1 MICGTIGEKEEQ
13 LSGANDKRLDK
24 AYVSKLFQERLMF
37 YNSLDEMG
45 FEEWVFHPAM
55 LFGAD
60 YKWWGD
66 LGKRDR
72 PHEGLDLCLYRT
84 KEEDIRYLDEKTKVP
99 VIFKGKIVKVV
110 DDFLGASVFVS
121 HSDYESDGS
130 QLLTIYG
137 HIRPRDHMRPG
148 ERLSEGDI
156 IGTIANAKGSSGAIL
171 SHLHISVAWIPN
183 TMHSQELSW
192 QIVGDITKVMLL
204 DPLSVIECPHSIA
217 LGV

>member
-1 MICGTIGEKEEQ
+1 MDR
-13 LSGANDKRLDK
+13 AH
-24 AYVSKLFQERLMF
+24 VSKSFQERLRF
-37 YNSLDEMG
+37 YNNLDKIG

-55 LFGAD
+55 LFGS
-60 YKWWGD
+60 YCKWWGD

-72 PHEGLDLCLYRT
+72 PHEGLDLCFYRT
-84 KEEDIRYLDEKTKVP
+84 KEGDIRYLDEKTKVP
-99 VIFKGKIVKVV
+99 VIFKGQIVKVG

-137 HIRPRDHMRPG
+137 HIRPCDHMRPG
-148 ERLSEGDI
+148 ERLNEGDI
-156 IGTIANAKGSSGAIL
+156 IGTIADAKKRSGVIP

-183 TMHSQELSW
+183 TVHSQELSC

-204 DPLSVIECPHSIA
+204 DPLSVIECPYSIVA
-217 LGV
+217 GA